1 MKKITKKV
9 KSHFSE
15 NKEEYIRFGYYAAG
29 VVIGA
34 FAYAIGS
41 EYGRNRAWDKL
52 EAMEDTAEDRVLV
65 IDRHGDT
72 YLMEVLPDSE
82 D

>member
-9 KSHFSE
+9 KNHFSE

-41 EYGRNRAWDKL
+41 EYGRSRAWDKL
-52 EAMEDTAEDRVLV
+52 EAMEDTSEDRVLV